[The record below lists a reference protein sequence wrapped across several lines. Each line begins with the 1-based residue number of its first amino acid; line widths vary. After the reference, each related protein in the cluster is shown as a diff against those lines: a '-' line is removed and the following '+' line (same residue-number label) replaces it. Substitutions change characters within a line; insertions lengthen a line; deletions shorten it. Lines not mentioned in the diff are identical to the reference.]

1 MARKETQNS
10 EMRAATRKAVLASA
24 MQLFA
29 ENGYPHTTTREIA
42 RKAGISTG
50 LMYHYFSGKES
61 LLRAVFDHSMEMLSA
76 SFADSYQKSPPGEQ
90 FANLLRTIFRLLAGD
105 EPFWGLFYALR
116 AQPEVMRILGDDFR
130 LWTTR
135 LRELFKAELTASG
148 CSDPELEAFLL
159 YSLVEGVIQQYLLE
173 PDVYPLE
180 RITTR
185 LIDRFTGEAT
195 ENETNKIL

>member
-1 MARKETQNS
+1 MPRKDTQNR

-61 LLRAVFDHSMEMLSA
+61 LLRAVFDHSMETLSV
-76 SFADSYQKSPPGEQ
+76 SFTESYRESPPGEQ
-90 FANLLRTIFRLLAGD
+90 LANLLRTIFRLLAGD

-116 AQPEVMRILGDDFR
+116 AQPEVMRILGEDFR

-135 LRELFKAELTASG
+135 LRELFRAELTAAG
-148 CSDPELEAFLL
+148 YSDPELESFLL
-159 YSLVEGVIQQYLLE
+159 YSLVEGVIQQYLLD
-173 PDVYPLE
+173 PDVYPLD

-185 LIDRFTGEAT
+185 LVARYSGET
-195 ENETNKIL
+195 PEKEQEQII